1 MHANRLLLFN
11 IRTDADDHILG
22 FTTRWINALAEHF
35 GAIDVITMHRGRLAV
50 SDNVRVYSVGRE
62 DGAGS
67 AQRIVNFYRH
77 LNRLTAAHRYDAA
90 FAHMMP
96 LFAVMG
102 APILQARGINIT
114 TWYTHR
120 QLNWQ
125 VRWAE
130 RFSWR
135 IVSAVPDSF
144 PIQTPKLRAIGHGID
159 TDFFTPDHSTAADAP
174 PTVVYVAR
182 LTEIKNQHVLI
193 EAVRKLPVKLVL
205 IGDIPDGYSDDY
217 KKHLH
222 RMVSENG
229 QADQVEFA
237 GALLPDDLRTRYQR
251 ATCAVNLAPV
261 GLFDK
266 AALES
271 MACAVPTITC
281 NPAFDSLTTPHT
293 DTLRITSPDA
303 VDELRGKITQ
313 LITLSA
319 GEQQQIGTLLREN
332 VIAQHSLKRL
342 IPRLVRVLL
351 TGEPNEI

>member
-1 MHANRLLLFN
+1 MRGNRLLLFN

-35 GAIDVITMHRGRLAV
+35 GAVDVITMHRGRLAV
-50 SDNVRVYSVGRE
+50 SENVHVYSVGRE

-67 AQRIVNFYRH
+67 SQRIINFYRH
-77 LNRLTAAHRYDAA
+77 LLRLTAAHSYDAA

-102 APILQARGINIT
+102 APVLQARGIKTT

-125 VRWAE
+125 VRLAE
-130 RFSWR
+130 RLSWR

-144 PIQTPKLRAIGHGID
+144 PMQTPKLRVIGHGVD
-159 TDFFTPDHSTAADAP
+159 TDFFTPDHAIKPDKP
-174 PTVVYVAR
+174 PTITYVAR
-182 LTEIKNQHVLI
+182 LTEIKSQHVLI
-193 EAVRKLPVKLVL
+193 EAVRNLPVKLIL
-205 IGDIPDGYSDDY
+205 IGDIPDGYDSDY
-217 KKHLH
+217 KKYLQ
-222 RMVSENG
+222 RIVIDNG
-229 QADQVEFA
+229 QSDQVHFA
-237 GALLPDDLRTRYQR
+237 GALLPDDVCAWHRR

-271 MACAVPTITC
+271 MACAVPTIIS
-281 NPAFDSLTTPHT
+281 NPAFDSLTNPHT
-293 DTLRITSPDA
+293 DMLRISSPDA
-303 VDELRGKITQ
+303 VDALR
-313 LITLSA
+313 
-319 GEQQQIGTLLREN
+319 QQIEQLVALPSSERHKIGANLRQN

-342 IPRLVRVLL
+342 IPRLVQILL
-351 TGEPNEI
+351 TGEVNEI